1 VVPEVAV
8 RRRCAG
14 LGVLEVTVYAFVSMA
29 VMALASVA
37 FVRFMRLH
45 HETESEL
52 WRLEAAT
59 RLLESAKRD
68 VRAAESVATAPDG
81 MTVTIGGRSVRYR
94 FDPATGTMETDDGRG
109 WFEAFERV
117 TFRPD
122 GAGVA
127 IEVDLKREWAAA
139 HAPRIETWVRCG
151 GRVR

>member
-1 VVPEVAV
+1 MVPEVAV
-8 RRRCAG
+8 KKRCAG
-14 LGVLEVTVYAFVSMA
+14 MLLMEMGVYAFVSLA
-29 VMALASVA
+29 VMAVASVA
-37 FVRFMRLH
+37 FVRFMRMH

-81 MTVTIGGRSVRYR
+81 MTVTIGERTVRYR
-94 FDPATGTMETDDGRG
+94 FDPSMGTMETDDGRG

-122 GAGVA
+122 GAGVT
-127 IEVDLKREWAAA
+127 IEIELKREWAAA

-151 GRVR
+151 GPVR